1 MKTKSVLIISLTPVF
16 SEPRVLRQAN
26 LFYQNGM
33 NVIIAGYEGKDKKIN
48 HYKFIDLNPKSN
60 LTIKDIKSSA
70 SENNISS
77 KLPFPFDNIYKAFKY
92 KKEHKFLKYLPNFLD
107 PFIFLKFFYDNFF
120 LRPIGRLKYER
131 KRLRTFILI
140 FFSDHKKNYLNR
152 YWDENRY
159 GKIYDLLK
167 DIRVDFIFTHDYF
180 TTPIAYKLAKK
191 NNSKYFVDVHEHA
204 LSQKNST
211 DFFSNLKIKIFQ
223 NSYIKNIENEFYIK
237 SNGISTVSDGL
248 NSILRDQYPKIKNL
262 ITVRSTPFYEKHE
275 PKILN
280 SESRI
285 EMLYHGI
292 LAPGRGLETYIKIM
306 NFLPEKYYL
315 KIRGSGPSDYIN
327 SLNQLINSF
336 NLSKKIKIV
345 EPVDFNKIVFE
356 ANKSDIGLL
365 IMKNTGMQ
373 KTINLS
379 NKFFEYIM
387 SGIML
392 CVSNYPDMA
401 KIVNENSLGLLI
413 DDDQNDPKKIAEL
426 ISKISY
432 EKINFFKINSIK
444 TAKILS
450 WENESKKLLKFINN

>member
-1 MKTKSVLIISLTPVF
+1 
-16 SEPRVLRQAN
+16 
-26 LFYQNGM
+26 
-33 NVIIAGYEGKDKKIN
+33 
-48 HYKFIDLNPKSN
+48 
-60 LTIKDIKSSA
+60 
-70 SENNISS
+70 
-77 KLPFPFDNIYKAFKY
+77 
-92 KKEHKFLKYLPNFLD
+92 
-107 PFIFLKFFYDNFF
+107 
-120 LRPIGRLKYER
+120 
-131 KRLRTFILI
+131 
-140 FFSDHKKNYLNR
+140 
-152 YWDENRY
+152 
-159 GKIYDLLK
+159 
-167 DIRVDFIFTHDYF
+167 
-180 TTPIAYKLAKK
+180 
-191 NNSKYFVDVHEHA
+191 VHEHA

-413 DDDQNDPKKIAEL
+413 DDDENDPKKIAEL

>member
-1 MKTKSVLIISLTPVF
+1 MNTKSVLIISLTPVF

-26 LFYQNGM
+26 LFYKNGM

-48 HYKFIDLNPKSN
+48 HYKFINLKPKSN
-60 LTIKDIKSSA
+60 FIINDNMSSTL
-70 SENNISS
+70 NNIIS
-77 KLPFPFDNIYKAFKY
+77 KLPPPLNNIYRAFKY
-92 KKEHKFLKYLPNFLD
+92 KNEHKLLKYLPNFLD
-107 PFIFLKFFYDNFF
+107 PFIFLKFLYDNFS
-120 LRPIGRLKYER
+120 LKRLKYYK
-131 KRLRTFILI
+131 KRLKALLLI
-140 FFSDHKKNYLNR
+140 FFPNRKRNYLNR
-152 YWDENRY
+152 YWDEYRY
-159 GKIYDLLK
+159 SKIYNLLK
-167 DIRVDFIFTHDYF
+167 DIKVDFIFTHDYF

-223 NSYIKNIENEFYIK
+223 NSYIKNIENEFYTK

-248 NSILRDQYPKIKNL
+248 NLILSDQYPKIKNL

-280 SESRI
+280 SDSKI

-292 LAPGRGLETYIKIM
+292 LAPGRGLETYIKTM
-306 NFLPEKYYL
+306 NFLPEKYCL
-315 KIRGSGPSDYIN
+315 KIRGTGTQDYIN
-327 SLNQLINSF
+327 SLNQLINLF

-345 EPVDFNKIVFE
+345 DPVDFNKIIFE

-365 IMKNTGMQ
+365 IMKNTGLQ

-401 KIVNENSLGLLI
+401 KIVNEHSLGLLI
-413 DDDQNDPKKIAEL
+413 DDEQNDPKKIAKL
-426 ISKISY
+426 ISNISY
-432 EKINFFKINSIK
+432 KKINLFKKNSIE

-450 WENESKKLLKFINN
+450 WENESKKLLKFFNN